1 MRWLVSWP
9 LVWGIVVLV
18 LLMAWAVIET
28 ILDTLTSAWRR
39 RRRAQRRHTQQ
50 RDAPV
55 LRESAVDHV
64 LRESHDAAIDRL
76 VRDIDADYEQRMG
89 GRR

>member
-9 LVWGIVVLV
+9 VVWGIVVLV
-18 LLMAWAVIET
+18 LLMAWAVIEM
-28 ILDTLTSAWRR
+28 ILDALASAWRR
-39 RRRAQRRHTQQ
+39 RVRRYRTRR
-50 RDAPV
+50 DK
-55 LRESAVDHV
+55 HV